1 MGLALLRRAPT
12 PPHALYREPCACAI
26 LERPTASWSSA
37 SPAPA
42 TAPVRGGSAYGATIY
57 GTSSPYPPRG
67 LSAYGISS
75 RAGLHHL
82 RRRRMWRT
90 RGMAAIVFSG
100 LLLLVAAVLSQPG
113 PSPGER
119 SPILQTVH
127 PAQVVIV
134 QEDTLP
140 PVMHRI
146 AQCESRGQHWT
157 KQGRVVRG
165 KQNRHDTGLFQINTI
180 VWGKKAQDLGYDIYT
195 RRATRAWHAISLK
208 TTGLCR
214 GRVQR
219 CAGIA

>member
-1 MGLALLRRAPT
+1 MAQRSTGHRLRT
-12 PPHALYREPCACAI
+12 
-26 LERPTASWSSA
+26 
-37 SPAPA
+37 
-42 TAPVRGGSAYGATIY
+42 
-57 GTSSPYPPRG
+57 PPRG

-127 PAQVVIV
+127 PAPVVIV

-180 VWGKKAQDLGYDIYT
+180 VWGKKAQDQGYDIYT
-195 RRATRAWHAISLK
+195 QEGNTRMARYLFENYGSVPWQSSAVCWNRLS
-208 TTGLCR
+208 
-214 GRVQR
+214 
-219 CAGIA
+219 